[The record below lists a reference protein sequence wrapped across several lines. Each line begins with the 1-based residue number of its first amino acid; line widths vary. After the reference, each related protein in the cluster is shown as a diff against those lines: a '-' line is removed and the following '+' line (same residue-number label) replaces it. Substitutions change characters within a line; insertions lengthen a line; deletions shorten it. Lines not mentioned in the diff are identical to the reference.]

1 MALFEHMEFD
11 SHEQVVFCHDKV
23 TGLKAIIAVHDTT
36 MGPALGG
43 TRMWNYANSEEALTD
58 VLRLSRGMTYKSA
71 LAGLPLGGGKAVI
84 IGDAKKDKSEAFF
97 KAYGRFVNSLGGKYI
112 TAEDVNIRTADIDIV
127 GTETAFVAGTEGKAG
142 DPSPHTA
149 EGTYLGLKAAAK
161 HAFGNESL
169 SGLRIA
175 IQGLGAVGYDFAEY
189 CAKEGAQLIVADV
202 NEEAVERAVKELSA
216 EAVSVDA
223 IYDLACDVYAPCALG
238 ATIND
243 ATLKR
248 IKAKVIAGS
257 ANNQLATPA
266 HDKVL
271 RDMGILYAPDYVINA
286 GGVIHVCSEAA
297 NFTLAETAAR
307 VKAIYGTL
315 DKIFTRAT
323 DENRPTGEIADEM
336 AREILAAKLA
346 EKIANQG

>member
-1 MALFEHMEFD
+1 MALFEHKEFD
-11 SHEQVVFCHDKV
+11 NHEQVVFCHDKV

-43 TRMWNYANSEEALTD
+43 TRMWSYANSEEALTD

-97 KAYGRFVNSLGGKYI
+97 KAYGRFVNALGGKYI
-112 TAEDVNIRTADIDIV
+112 TAEDVNIRTSDIAIV
-127 GTETAFVAGTEGKAG
+127 ATETAYVAGTEGKAG

-161 HAFGNESL
+161 HAFGSEDL

-175 IQGLGAVGYDFAEY
+175 VQGLGAVGYDFAEY
-189 CAKEGAQLIVADV
+189 CAKEGAKLVVCDV
-202 NEEAVERAVKELSA
+202 NQEAVDRAVAELGA
-216 EAVSVDA
+216 EAVSIDA
-223 IYDLACDVYAPCALG
+223 IYDADVDVYAPCALG

-243 ATLKR
+243 ETLKR

-266 HDKVL
+266 HDKIL
-271 RDMGILYAPDYVINA
+271 KDMGILYAPDYVINA

-297 NFTLAETAAR
+297 NFSFEETAAR
-307 VKAIYGTL
+307 VKAIYNTL

-323 DENRPTGEIADEM
+323 AENRPTGEIADEM
-336 AREILAAKLA
+336 AREILAKKLA
-346 EKIANQG
+346 EKTA

>member
-1 MALFEHMEFD
+1 MALFEHIEYD
-11 SHEQVVFCHDKV
+11 NHEQIVFCHDKV

-36 MGPALGG
+36 MGPSLGG
-43 TRMWNYANSEEALTD
+43 TRMWNYASSEDALTD

-84 IGDAKKDKSEAFF
+84 IGDAKTDKSEELF
-97 KAYGRFVNSLGGKYI
+97 KAYGRFVNALGGKYI
-112 TAEDVNIRTADIDIV
+112 TAEDVNIRTADIGIV
-127 GTETAFVAGTEGKAG
+127 ATETPYVAGTAEKAG

-149 EGTYLGLKAAAK
+149 LGSYLGVKAAAK
-161 HAFGNESL
+161 HAFGSDEL
-169 SGLRIA
+169 KGLRVSV
-175 IQGLGAVGYDFAEY
+175 QGLGAVGYDFAKY
-189 CAKEGAQLIVADV
+189 LADEGAQLIVCDV
-202 NEEAVERAVKELSA
+202 NQESVDRAVKELGA
-216 EAVSVDA
+216 TAVSIDE
-223 IYDLACDVYAPCALG
+223 IYDADVDVYAPCALG

-266 HDKVL
+266 HDKIVK
-271 RDMGILYAPDYVINA
+271 DMGILYAPDYVINA

-297 NFTLAETAAR
+297 NFTLEETSSR
-307 VKAIYGTL
+307 IKNIYNTL
-315 DKIFTRAT
+315 DKIFTRAK

-336 AREILAAKLA
+336 AREILAKKLA
-346 EKIANQG
+346 EKKAAL

>member
-1 MALFEHMEFD
+1 MALFEHKEFD
-11 SHEQVVFCHDKV
+11 NHEQVVFCHDKV

-43 TRMWNYANSEEALTD
+43 TRMWSYANSEEALTD

-97 KAYGRFVNSLGGKYI
+97 KAYGRFVNALGGKYI
-112 TAEDVNIRTADIDIV
+112 TAEDVNIRTSDIAIV
-127 GTETAFVAGTEGKAG
+127 ATETPFVAGTEGKAG

-161 HAFGNESL
+161 HAFGHEDLN
-169 SGLRIA
+169 GLRIA
-175 IQGLGAVGYDFAEY
+175 VQGLGAVGYDFAEY
-189 CAKEGAQLIVADV
+189 CAKEGAKLVVCDV
-202 NEEAVERAVKELSA
+202 NQEAVDRAVAELGA
-216 EAVSVDA
+216 EAVSIDA
-223 IYDLACDVYAPCALG
+223 IYDADVDVYAPCALG

-243 ATLKR
+243 ETLKR

-266 HDKVL
+266 HDKIL
-271 RDMGILYAPDYVINA
+271 KDMGILYAPDYVINA

-297 NFTLAETAAR
+297 NFSFEETAAR
-307 VKAIYGTL
+307 VKAIYNTL

-323 DENRPTGEIADEM
+323 AEDRPTGEIADEM
-336 AREILAAKLA
+336 AREILAKKLA
-346 EKIANQG
+346 EKTA

>member
-1 MALFEHMEFD
+1 MSVFDHAEFD
-11 SHEQVVFCHDKV
+11 NHEEVVFCHDQE

-36 MGPALGG
+36 MGPSLGG

-84 IGDAKKDKSEAFF
+84 IGNAATDKSDALF

-112 TAEDVNIRTADIDIV
+112 TAEDVNIRTSDIEIV
-127 GTETAFVAGTEGKAG
+127 ASQTPYVAGTEAKAG

-149 EGTYLGLKAAAK
+149 LGTYLGVKAAVK
-161 HAFGNESL
+161 HQFGREDL
-169 SGLRIA
+169 EGLKVA
-175 IQGLGAVGYDFAEY
+175 VQGLGAVGYDFARY
-189 CAKEGAQLIVADV
+189 LADDGAVLTVCDV
-202 NEEAVERAVKELSA
+202 NQAAVDRAVKELGA
-216 EAVSVDA
+216 TAVSVDD
-223 IYDLACDVYAPCALG
+223 IYDVEMDIYAPCALG
-238 ATIND
+238 ATVND

-266 HDKVL
+266 HDKIVK
-271 RDMGILYAPDYVINA
+271 DMGILYAPDYVINA

-297 NFTLAETAAR
+297 EMTLEDTQAR
-307 VKAIYGTL
+307 IRAIYDTL
-315 DKIFTRAT
+315 DRIFSRAKA
-323 DENRPTGEIADEM
+323 ENRPTGEIADEL
-336 AREILAAKLA
+336 AREILAAKA
-346 EKIANQG
+346 ASRR